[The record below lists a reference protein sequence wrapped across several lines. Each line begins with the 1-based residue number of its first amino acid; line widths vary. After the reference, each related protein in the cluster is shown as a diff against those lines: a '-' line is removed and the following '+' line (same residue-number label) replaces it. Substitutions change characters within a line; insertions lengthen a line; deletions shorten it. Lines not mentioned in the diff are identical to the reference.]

1 MGTVCD
7 HAINLR
13 RQASRMAV
21 PNARCLSC
29 LATWPLLSLPTRLVL
44 RGQELYARFVIAGS
58 ARIRYYGCIWVTAGR
73 IAIECMFVPKRRP
86 RLSRASTFTG
96 QISSRVSARKKNL
109 FGQILPVCFHP
120 CNRAYQVSD
129 TSTRAYP
136 HVRRD
141 SSLTTPM
148 RGNDAKFLHIQE
160 RQ

>member
-1 MGTVCD
+1 METVCD

-13 RQASRMAV
+13 RQATRMAV

-86 RLSRASTFTG
+86 RLSRAATFTG
-96 QISSRVSARKKNL
+96 QISSRVSAREKISLGRSYPFASTLATGHTKS
-109 FGQILPVCFHP
+109 V
-120 CNRAYQVSD
+120 
-129 TSTRAYP
+129 TRAQE
-136 HVRRD
+136 HI
-141 SSLTTPM
+141 LTSGRT
-148 RGNDAKFLHIQE
+148 AA
-160 RQ
+160 

>member
-86 RLSRASTFTG
+86 RLSRAATFTG
-96 QISSRVSARKKNL
+96 QISSRVSAREKISLGRSYPFASTLATGHTKS
-109 FGQILPVCFHP
+109 V
-120 CNRAYQVSD
+120 
-129 TSTRAYP
+129 TRAQE
-136 HVRRD
+136 HI
-141 SSLTTPM
+141 LTSEGT
-148 RGNDAKFLHIQE
+148 AA
-160 RQ
+160 